1 MMHSGGT
8 LLPPAYGA
16 FPYHAVQAP
25 QVLPATVTAAA
36 ALQPSLRT
44 STSYASYPSF
54 IYWPYPSPPVSPTTY
69 YAHST
74 GPTMVI
80 MRGLPFSATI
90 KDVIKFF
97 NGWEVSGINYLSS
110 LSITI
115 SILYNNFILQFHTT
129 TSYYNFILQ
138 FQFHA
143 TISISYYNFNFITIP
158 IS

>member
-1 MMHSGGT
+1 MHSGGT

-115 SILYNNFILQFHTT
+115 SILYNNFILQFQFHITIPI
-129 TSYYNFILQ
+129 SYYNFILQ
-138 FQFHA
+138 FHT
-143 TISISYYNFNFITIP
+143 TISVSCYNINFILQF
-158 IS
+158 

>member
-36 ALQPSLRT
+36 ALQPSRVP
-44 STSYASYPSF
+44 TSYASYPSF

-115 SILYNNFILQFHTT
+115 SILYNNFILQLHTTTLYYNFILQLYTT

-138 FQFHA
+138 FHI
-143 TISISYYNFNFITIP
+143 TISIS
-158 IS
+158 